1 MKEVVI
7 WETLEVED
15 GERWHWLTK
24 GADETIIKQAKGVE
38 SHGDSTISQILD
50 TNEESWVIWIVL
62 PAKSNP
68 GPLRNHWKC
77 LRFSHSAILMEIKLV
92 NQ

>member
-50 TNEESWVIWIVL
+50 TNEES
-62 PAKSNP
+62 
-68 GPLRNHWKC
+68 
-77 LRFSHSAILMEIKLV
+77 
-92 NQ
+92 

>member
-15 GERWHWLTK
+15 EERRHWLIK

-38 SHGDSTISQILD
+38 SHGDSTISQTLD
-50 TNEESWVIWIVL
+50 TNEES
-62 PAKSNP
+62 
-68 GPLRNHWKC
+68 
-77 LRFSHSAILMEIKLV
+77 
-92 NQ
+92 